1 MTTIDG
7 SPLTDL
13 VNKVDTLR
21 AANPIPG
28 VADIAHPIIPIHL
41 PVELPATTTLLRGT
55 TAIGYINTPAG
66 APAPTGASVTLT
78 SGTLWIQASLL
89 GAAFSSVSG
98 FAGVPFS
105 GATLKAIG
113 SVTFSAGNI
122 TLDTAATLALDLT
135 SSVTPATGAAG
146 DPVGPDFL
154 AAKLTPFPRATERV
168 NRRWGPP

>member
-21 AANPIPG
+21 AANEILG
-28 VADIAHPIIPIHL
+28 VADIAHPIIAIHL

-98 FAGVPFS
+98 LAGVPFQ
-105 GATLKAIG
+105 A
-113 SVTFSAGNI
+113 
-122 TLDTAATLALDLT
+122 
-135 SSVTPATGAAG
+135 
-146 DPVGPDFL
+146 
-154 AAKLTPFPRATERV
+154 
-168 NRRWGPP
+168 PPLRQ